1 MSTIAIR
8 AGYHGD
14 MKDRV
19 ENFHGQQLLG
29 IGWDRHL
36 MYAAPHCIPVPPTLP
51 FGALLSQVLP
61 QLYGGHPEF
70 ERIDWAQAQWRKAN
84 GERFVPDPAKSVAEN
99 GLVHKDVIRFR
110 TPGLEGLYGIGF

>member
-1 MSTIAIR
+1 MSVQAIR

-29 IGWDRHL
+29 IGWDQHL

-61 QLYGGHPEF
+61 QLYGAHPEF
-70 ERIDWAQAQWRKAN
+70 GQIDWATVHWRRGN
-84 GERFVPDPAKSVAEN
+84 GERFEPQADKSLAEN
-99 GLVHKDVIRFR
+99 GIGHKDMIRFR